1 MSQTAGNNGFVFLQ
15 TNLEVNAIPSCP
27 VHQSNESN
35 CFLRFSLNQGKY
47 DEVERYYKRAL
58 EIYEQKL
65 GPDDSNV
72 ARTKN
77 NLASCF
83 LKQGKYKLAENL
95 YKEVLTRI
103 HLREY
108 GQIDGKSFSVLI

>member
-1 MSQTAGNNGFVFLQ
+1 MQIFGGLPSPQGFIHCINLCIFAFL
-15 TNLEVNAIPSCP
+15 NPNFGFWHL
-27 VHQSNESN
+27 
-35 CFLRFSLNQGKY
+35 QGKY

-108 GQIDGKSFSVLI
+108 GQIDGE